1 MIHHPVFLPICIFA
15 PLIPSYHP
23 FSIFWKQKNKSRII
37 AAKREPT
44 PQKGCRFGPESSRL
58 SPWFH
63 PIFWY
68 HLWQLYFPKMHPRDK
83 STTLKRS
90 RDFYPPWRLV
100 PEKRFVFSTFVPF
113 SRPVSQLPSW
123 PTTTKKSPKISLF
136 WGHLLGSNL
145 LDGGLRLGSW
155 FQLKLE
161 LAIHRLHREKQK
173 ISSSC

>member
-44 PQKGCRFGPESSRL
+44 PQKGCRFGPDSSRL

-68 HLWQLYFPKMHPRDK
+68 HLWQLCFRKCIPGTNLQPWKEVGIF
-83 STTLKRS
+83 TTC
-90 RDFYPPWRLV
+90 
-100 PEKRFVFSTFVPF
+100 PEKDSARRFPVMTHLEIPKDFVVLRSCWDQPLDL
-113 SRPVSQLPSW
+113 RGL
-123 PTTTKKSPKISLF
+123 
-136 WGHLLGSNL
+136 GLGSRKHDRMFFL
-145 LDGGLRLGSW
+145 TWRPAGGPSTN
-155 FQLKLE
+155 
-161 LAIHRLHREKQK
+161 
-173 ISSSC
+173 